1 MLLLQNLFCR
11 VRLYGLI
18 SWLNK
23 PRRGQAHTPSPYGV
37 TRTNQLTI
45 AKQRLAPGAMKPFKY
60 LEHSSDPNKPSK
72 RLDITLQLKK
82 IQVVRAPQLLIA
94 TKVAWDRGNN
104 EVFKALRCITNFDN
118 HPWFMLPSSVWLP
131 TLQKYSG
138 WRYQHKGTKKKKQK
152 EGYTSD

>member
-11 VRLYGLI
+11 VRLDMALFPG
-18 SWLNK
+18 W
-23 PRRGQAHTPSPYGV
+23 
-37 TRTNQLTI
+37 TNQEGDKHTQCNI
-45 AKQRLAPGAMKPFKY
+45 WRHQDEPINHSETRLAPGAMKPFKY

-104 EVFKALRCITNFDN
+104 EIFKALRCITNFDKR
-118 HPWFMLPSSVWLP
+118 PWLMLPSGVWLRP
-131 TLQKYSG
+131 CKKTVVGGISTWEQKNN
-138 WRYQHKGTKKKKQK
+138 QK
-152 EGYTSD
+152 EGFGSD